1 VAFSKRA
8 CSLMVSLSNHEHAG
22 SSFRLRQGCGGPPTR
37 EARRL
42 VDALRMSGT
51 LAAARGELVEPR
63 AAAITVALVLFFT
76 APLYGS
82 LTEGFR
88 LAAIYDT
95 ILDAEFDRAAAQL
108 DAACPPAPA
117 GACAALRVG
126 SIWWRILMDPANH
139 ALDRSFES
147 QAQAAIALN
156 TEWTRREPQRAE
168 AWFYLAGSYAPL
180 VQWRVLRGHRL
191 AAARDGATIKS
202 ALERSLQ
209 LDPSLA
215 DAHFGIGLYHYYADV
230 APAYA
235 KLLRWML
242 LLPGGDRRKGL
253 EEMQEARQH
262 GELLRDEADF
272 QLQQLYVWYE
282 HRASDAVALLR
293 ALDAKHPHNPVFLQ
307 RVADVLETS
316 LHDRDA
322 CATAWIALRDRARAG
337 RVFDAR
343 AIDAR
348 ATEKL
353 RTLRKLF

>member
-1 VAFSKRA
+1 VKRRAVVVVAAFAVYFS
-8 CSLMVSLSNHEHAG
+8 
-22 SSFRLRQGCGGPPTR
+22 
-37 EARRL
+37 
-42 VDALRMSGT
+42 
-51 LAAARGELVEPR
+51 
-63 AAAITVALVLFFT
+63 

-82 LTEGFR
+82 LTEGAR

-95 ILDAEFDRAAAQL
+95 ILDAEFDRAGAQL

-117 GACAALRVG
+117 GACAAIRAVSL
-126 SIWWRILMDPANH
+126 WWQILVDPASR
-139 ALDRSFES
+139 ALDRPFES
-147 QAQAAIALN
+147 QAQAAIAAN

-168 AWFYLAGSYAPL
+168 AWFYLAASYAPL
-180 VQWRVLRGHRL
+180 VQWRVLRGHRV

-209 LDPSLA
+209 LDPTLA

-230 APAYA
+230 APGYA

-242 LLPGGDRRKGL
+242 LLPGGDRKQGL
-253 EEMQEARQH
+253 DEMREARQH

-272 QLQQLYVWYE
+272 QLQQVYVWYE
-282 HRASDAVALLR
+282 HRASDAVAILR
-293 ALDAKHPHNPVFLQ
+293 ALDAKHPHNPVFLE
-307 RVADVLETS
+307 RLADVSETS

-322 CATAWIALRDRARAG
+322 CANAWIALRDRAREG

-343 AIDAR
+343 AIEAR

-353 RTLRKLF
+353 RTLSKLF

>member
-1 VAFSKRA
+1 VKHLRRT
-8 CSLMVSLSNHEHAG
+8 AG
-22 SSFRLRQGCGGPPTR
+22 
-37 EARRL
+37 
-42 VDALRMSGT
+42 V
-51 LAAARGELVEPR
+51 V
-63 AAAITVALVLFFT
+63 AAITVLVG
-76 APLYGS
+76 APLYGR
-82 LTEGFR
+82 LTEAFR

-117 GACAALRVG
+117 GACAAMRVV
-126 SIWWRILMDPANH
+126 SLWWQILVTPASREV
-139 ALDRSFES
+139 DSRFEA
-147 QAQAAIALN
+147 QARAAIAAN
-156 TEWTRREPQRAE
+156 TEWTRREPERAE
-168 AWFYLAGSYAPL
+168 AWFYLAGSYAPFA
-180 VQWRVLRGHRL
+180 QWRVLRGHRV
-191 AAARDGATIKS
+191 AAARDGVTIKN

-209 LDPSLA
+209 LDPALA

-242 LLPGGDRRKGL
+242 FLPGGDRKQGL
-253 EEMQEARQH
+253 AEMREARQR

-282 HRASDAVALLR
+282 HRESDAVAILR

-307 RVADVLETS
+307 RLGDVFETS
-316 LHDRDA
+316 LRDRDA
-322 CATAWIALRDRARAG
+322 SAAAWIALRDRARAG

-343 AIDAR
+343 AIEAR

-353 RTLRKLF
+353 RTLGKLF